1 MLGEELARPWMGF
14 FYDAVD
20 PALQT
25 AEELPI
31 DYGVLVLV
39 PRGST
44 GPAVIADSP
53 ADEAGLRE
61 GDIITAIDGE
71 RIDTA
76 QGLDQSLTQYAP
88 GDELSLDVLR
98 EGETLELEI
107 ELGTRPNDP

>member
-1 MLGEELARPWMGF
+1 
-14 FYDAVD
+14 
-20 PALQT
+20 
-25 AEELPI
+25 
-31 DYGVLVLV
+31 

-76 QGLDQSLTQYAP
+76 QGLDQILTQYAP